1 MKISV
6 ELRKWG
12 NSVGLRIPAQILDS
26 LNLEENSQVNLEVK
40 GERLI
45 VNKNNPLPNLDE
57 ILDSIPND
65 FEYPQDVRDF
75 SNSASLG
82 EELI

>member
-1 MKISV
+1 MKIPV

-12 NSVGLRIPAQILDS
+12 NSVGLRIPSQILDS

-40 GERLI
+40 GDRLI
-45 VNKNNPLPNLDE
+45 INKSNSLPNLDE
-57 ILDSIPND
+57 ILDSIPDD
-65 FEYPQDVRDF
+65 FEYPQDVQDF

-82 EELI
+82 EETI